1 MKLIS
6 LSVLV
11 ILALTPVIQ
20 AQSGTASDTKPMTPA
35 ERSAAIMQKVSQVDL
50 LVQVLPLAIRKE
62 QYGPLLTVIEKN
74 RQKEKVIRSNENE
87 DLLRIEQD
95 LNKAVSDGLEK
106 GAYPPK
112 EMRFKAIKLL
122 NAMSIRRRIAVKE
135 MVEDVYKVVSTTFDA
150 GQLKVMENS
159 LDPASDDPTVKRES
173 LDAKAKIN
181 FFIERVFLDTLVY
194 DILLKLEK
202 AAG

>member
-1 MKLIS
+1 MKLFS

-11 ILALTPVIQ
+11 ILALSPVVH
-20 AQSGTASDTKPMTPA
+20 AQSGTVSDTKTMTPA

-62 QYGPLLTVIEKN
+62 QFGPLLTVIEKN

-95 LNKAVSDGLEK
+95 LTKAVKDGLEK

-122 NAMSIRRRIAVKE
+122 NAMTIRRRVAVKE

-159 LDPASDDPTVKRES
+159 LDPTDDDPTVKKET

-181 FFIERVFLDTLVY
+181 FFIERVFLDALVY

-202 AAG
+202 TAG